1 MYVRR
6 LAAQKYIASCVCL
19 IQDCLLIVQFVECTV
34 SILLM
39 SIGMQC
45 TYKYTFV
52 LITVIL

>member
-19 IQDCLLIVQFVECTV
+19 IQDCLLIVQFVHRNAV
-34 SILLM
+34 YIQ
-39 SIGMQC
+39 I
-45 TYKYTFV
+45 YIV